1 MSTAVAPPTSRR
13 NWAAL
18 AGRVALFLLLAVALF
33 AAARW
38 LPIPK
43 LIQWVRDQGPWAP
56 VLFILAYVIACVFL
70 LPGSLLTLAAGVL
83 FGPIWGTVWTSIGA
97 TLGATAAFLTG
108 RFLARDWI
116 QRRIQA
122 HPRFAAIDAAIGT
135 EGWKIVGLLRL
146 SPVFPFSLLNY
157 GLGLTKVRLRDYV
170 FASWAGM
177 LPATALYVYVGSVAG
192 EAILQGKA
200 TQHTRT
206 PMEWTL
212 YGLGFVA
219 TLAVTILVT
228 RIARTALN
236 RRIA

>member
-1 MSTAVAPPTSRR
+1 MTSPEAAPTSRR

-18 AGRVALFLLLAVALF
+18 AVRIALFLGILAALVL
-33 AAARW
+33 AARW
-38 LPIPK
+38 LPIPS
-43 LIQWVRDQGPWAP
+43 LLQWVRDQGPWAP
-56 VLFILAYVIACVFL
+56 VLFILAYILACVFL

-83 FGPIWGTVWTSIGA
+83 FGPIWGTLWTSIGA

-108 RFLARDWI
+108 RFIARDWI
-116 QRRIQA
+116 QQRIKA

-146 SPVFPFSLLNY
+146 SPVVPFSLLNY
-157 GLGLTKVRLRDYV
+157 ALGLTRVGLRDYV
-170 FASWAGM
+170 LASWAGM
-177 LPATALYVYVGSVAG
+177 LPATGLYVYLGSVAG
-192 EAILQGKA
+192 EALLQGKA

-206 PMEWTL
+206 PAEWAL
-212 YGLGFVA
+212 YGLGFAA

-236 RRIA
+236 RRIG